1 MKWLPLHLRRQL
13 HLSTYMYKILN
24 EAAPSSFSGKF
35 TYVSGGSRDAER
47 CNLYIHKSRTHKTFT
62 YLGAK
67 CWNTI
72 PENIRTIECSV
83 KFSQCMKSKFMS
95 DVIQG
100 VSSYVINNSFDY
112 FYTLAM

>member
-1 MKWLPLHLRRQL
+1 MIS
-13 HLSTYMYKILN
+13 LSVQCVTTPTTPINVIINPEHTK
-24 EAAPSSFSGKF
+24 P
-35 TYVSGGSRDAER
+35 
-47 CNLYIHKSRTHKTFT
+47 T

-72 PENIRTIECSV
+72 PENIGTIECSV

-95 DVIQG
+95 DAIQG
-100 VSSYVINNSFDY
+100 VSSYEINNSFDY